1 MDQQGQTEQS
11 SQNNGQ
17 PDPQATPLAANAS
30 AQGRSR
36 LQNIVLGAIVGSL
49 VGLSGI
55 IGVMVFINRGQ
66 LPLMKAGEFEAA
78 EARWNQRG
86 PAGYDMDLEGNF
98 DFKGRLHVEV
108 RNGAV
113 SAMTL
118 DGQPEPPRLWDYY
131 SVPGLFGIIRDD
143 LKRNEAS
150 ATNPE
155 NAVIQQAEFDAEL
168 GFPRRYQRSGASA
181 GQGGDWRVVDFRA
194 VK

>member
-1 MDQQGQTEQS
+1 MDTHNEADPRRT
-11 SQNNGQ
+11 NNGQ
-17 PDPQATPLAANAS
+17 PAADGPETLKALR
-30 AQGRSR
+30 QGRSR
-36 LQNIVLGAIVGSL
+36 LQNIVRGVVVGSL
-49 VGLSGI
+49 VGLIGI

-86 PAGYDMDLEGNF
+86 PASYDMDLEGNF
-98 DFKGRLHVEV
+98 DLKGRLHVEV
-108 RNGAV
+108 RKGTV

-118 DGQPEPPRLWDYY
+118 DGQPEPPRLWEYY

-150 ATNPE
+150 AATPE

-181 GQGGDWRVVDFRA
+181 GQGGDWRVVNFRA

>member
-1 MDQQGQTEQS
+1 MSHRGDSKDRPATNGRS
-11 SQNNGQ
+11 NADAAPPSQN
-17 PDPQATPLAANAS
+17 AS
-30 AQGRSR
+30 LCGRSR

-49 VGLSGI
+49 VGLIGI

-78 EARWNQRG
+78 EARWNERG
-86 PAGYDMDLEGNF
+86 PVSYDMDLEGNF
-98 DFKGRLHVEV
+98 DLKGRLHVEV
-108 RNGAV
+108 RKGTV

-155 NAVIQQAEFDAEL
+155 NAVIQQAEFDVEFGL
-168 GFPRRYQRSGASA
+168 PRRYQRSGASA

>member
-1 MDQQGQTEQS
+1 MDQQGKTEQS
-11 SQNNGQ
+11 SQNNGR
-17 PDPQATPLAANAS
+17 PDSQATPLSTNVS
-30 AQGRSR
+30 ARGRSR
-36 LQNIVLGAIVGSL
+36 LQNIVLGVVVGSL
-49 VGLSGI
+49 VGLIGI
-55 IGVMVFINRGQ
+55 IGVMVLINRGQ
-66 LPLMKAGEFEAA
+66 LPLMKAAEFEAA
-78 EARWNQRG
+78 EARWSQRG
-86 PAGYDMDLEGNF
+86 PASYDMDLEGNF
-98 DFKGRLHVEV
+98 DLKGRLHVEV
-108 RNGAV
+108 RKGTV

-181 GQGGDWRVVDFRA
+181 GQGGDWRVVAFRS